1 MNLKGI
7 KRRIEKLA
15 AASAEAVPV
24 AYQAEQVLR
33 HWRETGHLSKPD
45 GSPMSVEV
53 FRRVMATAAPP
64 EQGSGLGAAGV

>member
-15 AASAEAVPV
+15 AVSELSVD
-24 AYQAEQVLR
+24 YQAEQVLR
-33 HWRETGHLSKPD
+33 HWRETGHLSNPD
-45 GSPMSVEV
+45 GRPMSVEV

-64 EQGSGLGAAGV
+64 EQGSGLRAAGV